1 MQVMKRANT
10 MERFRRVAFLIAI
23 GGTAVVA
30 GATSGRA
37 DEACASLKDLKIEDT
52 TITAAESVPAGSFTA
67 SDSKTYA
74 DLPAFCRVTA
84 TVSPVH
90 DSAIRLEM
98 WLPQEGWKGV
108 FEGTGNGGYSGA
120 FNDPILAAGLR
131 RGYAV
136 INTDQGTAP
145 ATPLNGDAVI
155 GHPVKWRDWGFRS
168 THLMTVA
175 GKQIASAFY
184 GKPPSHAYF
193 SGCSTG
199 GQQALSEAQLYPTD
213 YDGIAAGAP
222 VVNRT
227 HLHAA
232 FVWSMQAAQ
241 RSPGGVLGHEKLTLL
256 KKAVVAAC
264 GPGAGGA
271 ASDTFVADPLH
282 CAFDPASLV
291 CKGGDAPDC
300 LTPDQ
305 VETAT
310 RFYAGPKN
318 PRTGEQIYP
327 GWPRGSEGPAFGWA
341 LEEGDAPFSLKEPA
355 FDSLFKWVFGPT
367 WDWRSFDFDRDMA
380 EVDAVLGPDVNGNTV
395 ANIDA
400 FKAHGGKLFLY
411 HGWSDSIVNP
421 LDTIAFYETLAKAHQ
436 GGQDQLQNAARLF
449 LLPGVEHC
457 GSGGGEGP
465 DAVGSEHGLPAP
477 QVDAEHDVLAAL
489 AKWVETGTA
498 PEKLIAT
505 KYQGDD
511 PTKPIAMQRPACPYP
526 KKARYSGSGDTNAA
540 ASFVCE

>member
-1 MQVMKRANT
+1 MQPMKRANT
-10 MERFRRVAFLIAI
+10 VGRLRGVGLLIAI
-23 GGTAVVA
+23 GGTAAIA

-37 DEACASLKDLKIEDT
+37 ADSCAALKDLKIEDT
-52 TITAAESVPAGSFTA
+52 TITAAESVPTGSFTA
-67 SDSKTYA
+67 PDSKSYPN
-74 DLPAFCRVTA
+74 LPAFCRVTA
-84 TVSPVH
+84 IVSPVH

-120 FNDPILAAGLR
+120 LNYPILAAGLS

-145 ATPLNGDAVI
+145 ATPLDGDAVV

-175 GKQIASAFY
+175 GKEIASTFY
-184 GKPPSHAYF
+184 SKEPAHAYF

-199 GQQALSEAQLYPTD
+199 GQQALSEAQLYPAD

-222 VVNRT
+222 VISRT

-232 FVWSMQAAQ
+232 FVWSRQAAE
-241 RSPGGVLGHEKLTLL
+241 RSPGSVLGAQKLALL
-256 KKAVVAAC
+256 QKSVVAAC
-264 GPGAGGA
+264 GPGAGGV

-291 CKGGDAPDC
+291 CKAGDAPDC
-300 LTPDQ
+300 LTPEQ
-305 VETAT
+305 VETVT
-310 RFYAGPKN
+310 RFYAGITN

-327 GWPRGSEGPAFGWA
+327 GWARGSEGPAFGWA
-341 LEEGDAPFSLKEPA
+341 VEEGDPPLSLKEPA

-380 EVDAVLGPDVNGNTV
+380 EVDSVLGPDVNGNTV

-400 FKAHGGKLFLY
+400 FRAHGGKLLMY
-411 HGWSDSIVNP
+411 HGWADSIVNP
-421 LDTIAFYETLAKAHQ
+421 LDTIAFYETLAKAP
-436 GGQDQLQNAARLF
+436 GGGKQLQGSARLF

-489 AKWVETGTA
+489 AQWVESGTA

-505 KYQGDD
+505 KYLGDD
-511 PTKPIAMQRPACPYP
+511 PAKPIVMQRPACPYP
-526 KKARYSGSGDTNAA
+526 KKARYAGSGDTNAA
-540 ASFVCE
+540 ANFVCE

>member
-1 MQVMKRANT
+1 MHRMKCADTTGRL
-10 MERFRRVAFLIAI
+10 RRLGLLIAMSGAI
-23 GGTAVVA
+23 AIA

-37 DEACASLKDLKIEDT
+37 ADVCASLKDLKIEDT

-67 SDSKTYA
+67 PDAKSYA
-74 DLPAFCRVTA
+74 NLPAFCRVTA
-84 TVSPVH
+84 IVSPVH
-90 DSAIRLEM
+90 DSAIGLEM
-98 WLPQEGWKGV
+98 WLPQDGWKGV
-108 FEGTGNGGYSGA
+108 FEGTGNGGYSGV
-120 FNDPILAAGLR
+120 FNYPILAAGLS

-145 ATPLNGDAVI
+145 ATPLDGDAVV

-175 GKQIASAFY
+175 GKEIASAFY
-184 GKPPSHAYF
+184 SKEPTHSYF

-199 GQQALSEAQLYPTD
+199 GQQALSEAQLYPAD

-222 VVNRT
+222 VINRT

-232 FVWSMQAAQ
+232 FVWSRQAAE
-241 RSPGGVLGHEKLTLL
+241 RSPGSVLGAQKLALL
-256 KKAVVAAC
+256 QKSVVAAC
-264 GPGAGGA
+264 GPGAGGV
-271 ASDTFVADPLH
+271 ASDSFVADPLH

-291 CKGGDAPDC
+291 CKAGDAPDC
-300 LTPDQ
+300 LTPEQ
-305 VETAT
+305 VGTVK
-310 RFYAGPKN
+310 RFYAGPTN

-341 LEEGDAPFSLKEPA
+341 VEEGDPPLSLKEPA
-355 FDSLFKWVFGPT
+355 FDGLFKWVFGPT
-367 WDWRSFDFDRDMA
+367 WDWRSFNFDHDMA
-380 EVDAVLGPDVNGNTV
+380 EVDSVLGSDVNGNTV

-400 FKAHGGKLFLY
+400 FKAHGGKLLIY
-411 HGWSDSIVNP
+411 HGWADSIVNP
-421 LDTIAFYETLAKAHQ
+421 LDTVAFYETLAKAP
-436 GGQDQLQNAARLF
+436 GGRSQLQGSARLF

-489 AKWVETGTA
+489 AQWVESGTA

-511 PTKPIAMQRPACPYP
+511 PAKPILMQRPACPYP
-526 KKARYSGSGDTNAA
+526 KKARYAGSGDTNAA

>member
-1 MQVMKRANT
+1 MQPTTRADT
-10 MERFRRVAFLIAI
+10 MGRLCRVGFLIASAGAAAI
-23 GGTAVVA
+23 P
-30 GATSGRA
+30 GATSVFAA
-37 DEACASLKDLKIEDT
+37 DACASLKDLKIEAT

-67 SDSKTYA
+67 ADSKIYA
-74 DLPAFCRVTA
+74 NLPAFCRVTA
-84 TVSPVH
+84 TISPVS

-98 WLPQEGWKGV
+98 WLPQDEWKGV
-108 FEGTGNGGYSGA
+108 FEGTGNGGYSGRIIY
-120 FNDPILAAGLR
+120 PVLAAGVR

-145 ATPLNGDAVI
+145 ATALNGDLA

-175 GKQIASAFY
+175 GKQIAQAFY
-184 GKPPSHAYF
+184 GKESAHAYF
-193 SGCSTG
+193 TGCSTG
-199 GQQALSEAQLYPTD
+199 GQQALIEAQLYPAD
-213 YDGIAAGAP
+213 YDGIVAGAP

-232 FVWSMQAAQ
+232 FVWSRQAAE
-241 RSPGGVLGHEKLTLL
+241 RSRGSVLGHDKLMLL
-256 KKAVVAAC
+256 KKSVVAAC

-282 CAFDPASLV
+282 CDFDPASLV
-291 CKGGDAPDC
+291 CKAGDAPDC
-300 LTPDQ
+300 LTPEQ
-305 VETAT
+305 VETAK
-310 RFYAGPKN
+310 RFYAGPTN

-341 LEEGDAPFSLKEPA
+341 LEEGDPPLSLKEPA

-367 WDWRSFDFDRDMA
+367 WDWRTFDFDRDMA
-380 EVDAVLGPDVNGNTV
+380 EVDEMLGPHVNGATV

-400 FKAHGGKLFLY
+400 FKAHGGKLLIY
-411 HGWSDSIVNP
+411 HGWADAIVNP
-421 LDTIAFYETLAKAHQ
+421 LDTITFYETLAKAPGGADKLQ
-436 GGQDQLQNAARLF
+436 GSPRLF

-457 GSGGGEGP
+457 GLGGGDGP

-477 QVDAEHDVLAAL
+477 EVDPEHDVLAAL
-489 AKWVETGTA
+489 AQWVETGIA
-498 PEKLIAT
+498 PERLIAT
-505 KYQGDD
+505 KFERDD
-511 PTKPIAMQRPACPYP
+511 PTKPIVMQRPACPYP
-526 KKARYSGSGDTNAA
+526 KKAHYSGSGDTNAA

>member
-1 MQVMKRANT
+1 MQPMKRANT
-10 MERFRRVAFLIAI
+10 AGRLRGMGLLIAVSGAAAI
-23 GGTAVVA
+23 A

-37 DEACASLKDLKIEDT
+37 ADSCAALKDLKIEDT
-52 TITAAESVPAGSFTA
+52 TMTAAEGVPAGSFTA
-67 SDSKTYA
+67 PDSKSYGN
-74 DLPAFCRVTA
+74 LPAFCRVTA
-84 TVSPVH
+84 IVSPVH

-98 WLPQEGWKGV
+98 WLPQDGWKGV

-120 FNDPILAAGLR
+120 FNYPILAAGVR

-136 INTDQGTAP
+136 INTDEGTAP
-145 ATPLNGDAVI
+145 ASPLDGDAVV

-184 GKPPSHAYF
+184 SKEPARAYF

-199 GQQALSEAQLYPTD
+199 GQQALSEAQLYPAD

-222 VVNRT
+222 VVSRT

-232 FVWSMQAAQ
+232 FVWSRQAAE
-241 RSPGGVLGHEKLTLL
+241 RSPGSVLGAQKLALL
-256 KKAVVAAC
+256 QKSVVAAC
-264 GPGAGGA
+264 GPGAGGV
-271 ASDTFVADPLH
+271 ASDTFVADPLN
-282 CAFDPASLV
+282 CAFDPTSLV
-291 CKGGDAPDC
+291 CKAGDAADC
-300 LTPDQ
+300 LTPEQ
-305 VETAT
+305 VETVT
-310 RFYAGPKN
+310 RFYAGPTN

-327 GWPRGSEGPAFGWA
+327 GWARGSEGPAFGWA
-341 LEEGDAPFSLKEPA
+341 VEEGDPPLSLKEPA

-367 WDWRSFDFDRDMA
+367 WDWRSFNFDRDMA
-380 EVDAVLGPDVNGNTV
+380 EVDSVLGPDVNGNTV

-400 FKAHGGKLFLY
+400 FRARGGKLLMY
-411 HGWSDSIVNP
+411 HGWADSIVNP
-421 LDTIAFYETLAKAHQ
+421 LDTIAFYETLAKAP
-436 GGQDQLQNAARLF
+436 GGRKQLQGSARLF

-489 AKWVETGTA
+489 AQWVESGTA

-511 PTKPIAMQRPACPYP
+511 PAKPIVMQRPACPYP
-526 KKARYSGSGDTNAA
+526 KKARYAGSGDTNAA

>member
-1 MQVMKRANT
+1 MR
-10 MERFRRVAFLIAI
+10 
-23 GGTAVVA
+23 
-30 GATSGRA
+30 
-37 DEACASLKDLKIEDT
+37 SLKDLKVENT

-67 SDSKTYA
+67 PNSKSYA
-74 DLPAFCRVTA
+74 NLPAFCRVTA
-84 TVSPVH
+84 TLSPVH
-90 DSAIRLEM
+90 DSAIRIEM
-98 WLPQEGWKGV
+98 WLPQDGWKGV
-108 FEGTGNGGYSGA
+108 FEGTGNGGYSGV
-120 FNDPILAAGLR
+120 FNYPILAAGLS

-136 INTDQGTAP
+136 INTDEGTAP
-145 ATPLNGDAVI
+145 ATALNGDAVV

-175 GKQIASAFY
+175 GKQIAQAFY
-184 GKPPSHAYF
+184 SKEPSHAYF

-199 GQQALSEAQLYPTD
+199 GQQALSEAQLYPAD

-232 FVWSMQAAQ
+232 FVWSRQAAE
-241 RSPGGVLGHEKLTLL
+241 RSPGSVLGHDKLMLL

-264 GPGAGGA
+264 APGAGGV

-291 CKGGDAPDC
+291 CKAGDAPDC
-300 LTPDQ
+300 LTPEQ
-305 VETAT
+305 AETVK
-310 RFYAGPKN
+310 RFYAGPTN

-367 WDWRSFDFDRDMA
+367 WDWRTFDFDRDMA

-400 FKAHGGKLFLY
+400 FKAHGGKLLLY
-411 HGWSDSIVNP
+411 HGWADSIVNP
-421 LDTIAFYETLAKAHQ
+421 LDTVAFYETLAKAE
-436 GGQDQLQNAARLF
+436 GSQDKLESSARLF

-477 QVDAEHDVLAAL
+477 EVDAEHDVLAAL
-489 AKWVETGTA
+489 AQWVETGAA

-511 PTKPIAMQRPACPYP
+511 PTKPIVMQRPACAYP
-526 KKARYSGSGDTNAA
+526 KMARYIGSGDTNAA

>member
-1 MQVMKRANT
+1 MTRAAT
-10 MERFRRVAFLIAI
+10 VGRLRRTGFLIAL
-23 GGTAVVA
+23 GGAAAIA
-30 GATSGRA
+30 GATSVFA
-37 DEACASLKDLKIEDT
+37 AEACASLKDLKIDDT
-52 TITAAESVPAGSFTA
+52 TIASAESVPAGSFTA
-67 SDSKTYA
+67 PDKKSYA
-74 DLPAFCRVTA
+74 NLPAFCRVTA
-84 TVSPVH
+84 TVSPMP
-90 DSAIRLEM
+90 DSAVRIEM
-98 WLPQEGWKGV
+98 WLPQDGWKGV
-108 FEGTGNGGYSGA
+108 FEGTGNGGYSGG
-120 FNDPILAAGLR
+120 FNFPILAAGVR

-136 INTDQGTAP
+136 VNTDQGTAP
-145 ATPLNGDAVI
+145 ASALNGDAVV

-184 GKPPSHAYF
+184 GKDSARSYF
-193 SGCSTG
+193 TGCSTG
-199 GQQALSEAQLYPTD
+199 GQQALIEAQLYPAD

-232 FVWSMQAAQ
+232 FVWSRQAAE
-241 RSPGGVLGHEKLTLL
+241 RSPGSALGHDKLMLL
-256 KKAVVAAC
+256 KKAVVASCA
-264 GPGAGGA
+264 PGAGGA

-291 CKGGDAPDC
+291 CKAGDAPDC
-300 LTPDQ
+300 LTPEQ
-305 VETAT
+305 AETAA

-318 PRTGEQIYP
+318 PRTGESIYP
-327 GWPRGSEGPAFGWA
+327 GWPRGSEGPAFGWG
-341 LEEGDAPFSLKEPA
+341 LEEGDPPLSLKEPA

-380 EVDAVLGPDVNGNTV
+380 EVDAVLGSDVNGATV

-400 FKAHGGKLFLY
+400 FKARGGKLLIY
-411 HGWSDSIVNP
+411 HGWADSIVNP
-421 LDTIAFYETLAKAHQ
+421 LGTVAFYETLAKAQ
-436 GGQDQLQNAARLF
+436 GGADKLQGAARLF

-457 GSGGGEGP
+457 GSGGGDGP

-477 QVDAEHDVLAAL
+477 EGDADHDVLAAL
-489 AKWVETGTA
+489 AQWVETGTA

-511 PTKPIAMQRPACPYP
+511 PTKRIVMQRPACPYP
-526 KKARYSGSGDTNAA
+526 KKARYAGSGDTNAA

>member
-1 MQVMKRANT
+1 MQPMKRANT
-10 MERFRRVAFLIAI
+10 VGRLRGVGLLIAI
-23 GGTAVVA
+23 GGTAAIA

-37 DEACASLKDLKIEDT
+37 ADSCAALKDLKIEDT
-52 TITAAESVPAGSFTA
+52 TITAAESVPTGSFTA
-67 SDSKTYA
+67 PDSKSYPN
-74 DLPAFCRVTA
+74 LPAFCRVTA
-84 TVSPVH
+84 IVSPVH
-90 DSAIRLEM
+90 DSAIRVEM

-108 FEGTGNGGYSGA
+108 FEGTGNGGYSGVLNYA
-120 FNDPILAAGLR
+120 ILAAGLR

-145 ATPLNGDAVI
+145 ATPLNGDAVV
-155 GHPVKWRDWGFRS
+155 GHPVKWRDWGFRA

-184 GKPPSHAYF
+184 SKEPAHAYF
-193 SGCSTG
+193 TGCSTG
-199 GQQALSEAQLYPTD
+199 GQQALSEAQLYPAD

-232 FVWSMQAAQ
+232 FVWSRQAAD
-241 RSPGGVLGHEKLTLL
+241 RSPGSVLGHDKLALL
-256 KKAVVAAC
+256 KKSVVAAC
-264 GPGAGGA
+264 SPGAGGA
-271 ASDTFVADPLH
+271 ASDAFVADPLH

-291 CKGGDAPDC
+291 CKAADAPDC
-300 LTPDQ
+300 LTPEQ
-305 VETAT
+305 VETVT

-327 GWPRGSEGPAFGWA
+327 GWARGSEGPAFGWA
-341 LEEGDAPFSLKEPA
+341 AEEGDPPLSLKEPA

-367 WDWRSFDFDRDMA
+367 WDWRTFDFDHDMK
-380 EVDAVLGPDVNGNTV
+380 EVDAVLGPDVNGATA

-400 FKAHGGKLFLY
+400 FKAHGGKLLIY
-411 HGWSDSIVNP
+411 HGWADSIVNP
-421 LDTIAFYETLAKAHQ
+421 LGTIAFYESLAKAE
-436 GGQDQLQNAARLF
+436 GGQDQLQSSARLF

-457 GSGGGEGP
+457 GAGGGEGP

-477 QVDAEHDVLAAL
+477 SVDAEHDVLAAL
-489 AKWVETGTA
+489 AQWVETGA
-498 PEKLIAT
+498 PPEKVIAT

-511 PTKPIAMQRPACPYP
+511 PTKPIVMQRPACPYP
-526 KKARYSGSGDTNAA
+526 RKARYAGSGDTNAA

>member
-1 MQVMKRANT
+1 MHLMKCADAMGRL
-10 MERFRRVAFLIAI
+10 RRVGLLIAI
-23 GGTAVVA
+23 GWAAAIV
-30 GATSGRA
+30 GANSGRA
-37 DEACASLKDLKIEDT
+37 ADACASLKDLKMEDA
-52 TITAAESVPAGSFTA
+52 TITAAESAPAGPFTA
-67 SDSKTYA
+67 TDSKTYPN
-74 DLPAFCRVTA
+74 LPAFCRVTA

-98 WLPQEGWKGV
+98 WLPEDGWKGV
-108 FEGTGNGGYSGA
+108 FEGTGNGGYGGV

-136 INTDQGTAP
+136 INTDEGTAP
-145 ATPLNGDAVI
+145 ATPLNGDAIV

-184 GKPPSHAYF
+184 GKEPNHSYF
-193 SGCSTG
+193 TGCSTG
-199 GQQALSEAQLYPTD
+199 GQQALSEAHLYPAD

-222 VVNRT
+222 VISRT

-232 FVWSMQAAQ
+232 FVWSRQAAE
-241 RSPGGVLGHEKLTLL
+241 RSPGARLGHEKLALL
-256 KKAVVAAC
+256 QKSVVAAC
-264 GPGAGGA
+264 GRSAGGV
-271 ASDTFVADPLH
+271 ASDTFVDDPLH

-291 CKGGDAPDC
+291 CKAADAPDC
-300 LTPDQ
+300 LTSEQ
-305 VETAT
+305 VETVK
-310 RFYAGPKN
+310 RFYDGPKN

-327 GWPRGSEGPAFGWA
+327 GWARGSEGPAFGWA

-355 FDSLFKWVFGPT
+355 FDSLFKWVFGAG

-380 EVDAVLGPDVNGNTV
+380 ETDAVLGPDVNGNTV

-400 FKAHGGKLFLY
+400 FKAHGGKLLIY
-411 HGWSDSIVNP
+411 HGWADSIVNP
-421 LDTIAFYETLAKAHQ
+421 LDTIAFYETLAKAA
-436 GGQDQLQNAARLF
+436 GGQDKLQSSARLF

-477 QVDAEHDVLAAL
+477 EVDAEHDVLAAL
-489 AKWVETGTA
+489 ARWVETGTA
-498 PEKLIAT
+498 PERLIAT
-505 KYQGDD
+505 KFEGDN
-511 PTKPIAMQRPACPYP
+511 PTKPIVMQRPACPYP
-526 KKARYSGSGDTNAA
+526 KKARYTGSGDTNAA

>member
-1 MQVMKRANT
+1 MQPMKRAKT
-10 MERFRRVAFLIAI
+10 MDRFRRVGFLIAM
-23 GGTAVVA
+23 GGVA
-30 GATSGRA
+30 AIARASSGHA
-37 DEACASLKDLKIEDT
+37 AEACASLKDLKVENT
-52 TITAAESVPAGSFTA
+52 TITAAESVPAGTFTA
-67 SDSKTYA
+67 PNSKSYA
-74 DLPAFCRVTA
+74 NLPAFCRVTA
-84 TVSPVH
+84 TISPVH
-90 DSAIRLEM
+90 DSTIRIEM
-98 WLPQEGWKGV
+98 WLPQDGWKGA
-108 FEGTGNGGYSGA
+108 FEGTGNGGYSGV
-120 FNDPILAAGLR
+120 FNYPVLAAGLS

-136 INTDQGTAP
+136 INTDEGTAP
-145 ATPLNGDAVI
+145 ATALNGDAIV

-168 THLMTVA
+168 THLMAVA
-175 GKQIASAFY
+175 GKQIAQAFY
-184 GKPPSHAYF
+184 SKAPSHAYF

-199 GQQALSEAQLYPTD
+199 GQQALSEAQLYPAD

-232 FVWSMQAAQ
+232 FVWSRQAAE
-241 RSPGGVLGHEKLTLL
+241 RSPGSVLGHDKLMLL

-264 GPGAGGA
+264 APGAGGV

-291 CKGGDAPDC
+291 CKAGDAPDC
-300 LTPDQ
+300 LTPEQ
-305 VETAT
+305 VETVK
-310 RFYAGPKN
+310 RFYEGPTN

-367 WDWRSFDFDRDMA
+367 WDWRTFDFDRDMA

-400 FKAHGGKLFLY
+400 FKAHGGKLLLY
-411 HGWSDSIVNP
+411 HGWADSIVNP
-421 LDTIAFYETLAKAHQ
+421 LDTVAFYETLAKAE
-436 GGQDQLQNAARLF
+436 GSQDKLESSARLF

-477 QVDAEHDVLAAL
+477 EVDAEHDVLAAL
-489 AKWVETGTA
+489 AHWVETGAA

-511 PTKPIAMQRPACPYP
+511 PTKPIVMQRPACAYP
-526 KKARYSGSGDTNAA
+526 KMARYTGSGDTNAA

>member
-1 MQVMKRANT
+1 MHLMKRTDT
-10 MERFRRVAFLIAI
+10 MGRLRRVGLLIAI
-23 GGTAVVA
+23 GGGAAIA
-30 GATSGRA
+30 GADSSRA
-37 DEACASLKDLKIEDT
+37 ADACAALKDLKIEDA

-67 SDSKTYA
+67 ADSKSYGN
-74 DLPAFCRVTA
+74 LPAFCMVTA

-98 WLPQEGWKGV
+98 WLPTDGWKGV
-108 FEGTGNGGYSGA
+108 FEGTGNGGYGGR
-120 FNDPILAAGLR
+120 FVYPTLAAGLR

-136 INTDQGTAP
+136 INTDQGTVP
-145 ATPLNGDAVI
+145 ATALNGDDLV
-155 GHPVKWRDWGFRS
+155 GHPVKWRDWGCRA

-175 GKQIASAFY
+175 GKEITQAFY
-184 GKPPSHAYF
+184 GKESTRSYF
-193 SGCSTG
+193 LGCSTG
-199 GQQALSEAQLYPTD
+199 GQQALVEAQLYPTD

-232 FVWSMQAAQ
+232 FVWSRQAAD
-241 RSPGGVLGHEKLTLL
+241 RTPGGVLGHDKLMLL

-264 GPGAGGA
+264 PPGAGGA

-291 CKGGDAPDC
+291 CKAGDAPDC
-300 LTPDQ
+300 LTPEQ
-305 VETAT
+305 VETVK
-310 RFYAGPKN
+310 RFYDGPTN

-341 LEEGDAPFSLKEPA
+341 VEEGDPPLSLKEPA
-355 FDSLFKWVFGPT
+355 FDSLFKWVFGT
-367 WDWRSFDFDRDMA
+367 NWDWRSFNFDHDMT
-380 EVDAVLGPDVNGNTV
+380 EVDAVLGPDVNGATV
-395 ANIDA
+395 DNIDA
-400 FKAHGGKLFLY
+400 FNAHGGKLLIY
-411 HGWSDSIVNP
+411 HGWADSIVNP
-421 LDTIAFYETLAKAHQ
+421 LGTIAFYETLAKGQ
-436 GGQDQLQNAARLF
+436 GGQDQLQNSARLF

-457 GSGGGEGP
+457 GLGGGEGP
-465 DAVGSEHGLPAP
+465 DAIGSEHGLPAP

-489 AKWVETGTA
+489 AQWVETGTA

-511 PTKPIAMQRPACPYP
+511 PTKPIVMQRPACPYP
-526 KKARYSGSGDTNAA
+526 KKARYTGSGDTNAA

>member
-1 MQVMKRANT
+1 MQRMKCVDT
-10 MERFRRVAFLIAI
+10 MGRLRRLGLLITVGGAAAI
-23 GGTAVVA
+23 A
-30 GATSGRA
+30 GATTSRA
-37 DEACASLKDLKIEDT
+37 ADVCAALKDLKIEDT
-52 TITAAESVPAGSFTA
+52 TITGAESVPAGSFTA
-67 SDSKTYA
+67 PNSKSYA
-74 DLPAFCRVTA
+74 NLPAFCRVTA
-84 TVSPVH
+84 IVSPVH

-98 WLPQEGWKGV
+98 WLPQDGWKGV
-108 FEGTGNGGYSGA
+108 FEGTGNGGYSGV
-120 FNDPILAAGLR
+120 FNYPILAAGLS

-145 ATPLNGDAVI
+145 ATPLDGDAVV

-184 GKPPSHAYF
+184 SKEPAHAYF

-199 GQQALSEAQLYPTD
+199 GQQALSEAQLYPAD
-213 YDGIAAGAP
+213 YDGIVAGAP

-232 FVWSMQAAQ
+232 FVWSRQAAD
-241 RSPGGVLGHEKLTLL
+241 RSPGSVLGHDKLALL
-256 KKAVVAAC
+256 QKSVVAAC
-264 GPGAGGA
+264 GPGAGGV

-282 CAFDPASLV
+282 CAFDPAGLV
-291 CKGGDAPDC
+291 CKAGDAPDC
-300 LTPDQ
+300 LTSEQ
-305 VETAT
+305 VGTVK
-310 RFYAGPKN
+310 RFYAGPTN
-318 PRTGEQIYP
+318 SRTGEQIYP

-355 FDSLFKWVFGPT
+355 FDSLFKWVFGPA
-367 WDWRSFDFDRDMA
+367 WDWRSFNFDHDMA

-400 FKAHGGKLFLY
+400 FKEHGGKLLLY
-411 HGWSDSIVNP
+411 HGWADSIVNP
-421 LDTIAFYETLAKAHQ
+421 LDTVAFYETLAKAP
-436 GGQDQLQNAARLF
+436 GGRSQLQGSARLF

-477 QVDAEHDVLAAL
+477 EVDAEHDVLAAL
-489 AKWVETGTA
+489 ANWVETGTA

-511 PTKPIAMQRPACPYP
+511 PTKPIVMQRPACPYP
-526 KKARYSGSGDTNAA
+526 KKARYTGSGDTNAA

>member
-1 MQVMKRANT
+1 MQRMTCADKTGRL
-10 MERFRRVAFLIAI
+10 RRLGLLIAMSGAAVI
-23 GGTAVVA
+23 GG
-30 GATSGRA
+30 ATPGRA
-37 DEACASLKDLKIEDT
+37 ADSCAALKALKIEDT
-52 TITAAESVPAGSFTA
+52 TINAAEGVPAGSFTA
-67 SDSKTYA
+67 PDSKTYA
-74 DLPAFCRVTA
+74 NLPAFCRVTA
-84 TVSPVH
+84 IVSPVH

-98 WLPQEGWKGV
+98 WLPQDGWKGV
-108 FEGTGNGGYSGA
+108 FEGTGNGGYGGA
-120 FNDPILAAGLR
+120 LNYPILAAGLS

-145 ATPLNGDAVI
+145 ATPLDGDAVV
-155 GHPVKWRDWGFRS
+155 GHPVKWRDWGYRS

-175 GKQIASAFY
+175 GKQIVSAFY
-184 GKPPSHAYF
+184 SKEPAHAYF
-193 SGCSTG
+193 NGCSTG
-199 GQQALSEAQLYPTD
+199 GQQALSEAQLYPAD

-232 FVWSMQAAQ
+232 FVWSRQAAD
-241 RSPGGVLGHEKLTLL
+241 RSPGSVLGHDKLALL
-256 KKAVVAAC
+256 QKSVVAAC
-264 GPGAGGA
+264 GPGANGV
-271 ASDTFVADPLH
+271 ASDTFVADPLN
-282 CAFDPASLV
+282 CAFDPATLV
-291 CKGGDAPDC
+291 CKAGDGADC
-300 LTPDQ
+300 LTPEQ
-305 VETAT
+305 VETVT
-310 RFYAGPKN
+310 RFYAGPTN

-327 GWPRGSEGPAFGWA
+327 GWARGSEGPAFGWA

-367 WDWRSFDFDRDMA
+367 WDWRSFNFDRDMA
-380 EVDAVLGPDVNGNTV
+380 EVDTVLGPDVNGNTV

-400 FKAHGGKLFLY
+400 FRARGGKLLMY
-411 HGWSDSIVNP
+411 HGWADSIVNP
-421 LDTIAFYETLAKAHQ
+421 LDTIAFYETLAKAP
-436 GGQDQLQNAARLF
+436 GGRKQLQGSARLF

-489 AKWVETGTA
+489 AQWVETGTA

-511 PTKPIAMQRPACPYP
+511 PTKPIVMQRPACPYP
-526 KKARYSGSGDTNAA
+526 KKARYTGSGDTNAA